1 MDHWLQNRAFQVD
14 VLDEFLADV
23 LVEELST
30 VAAVSMQEG
39 KYKVM
44 LPDELTILIYWN
56 AVGS

>member
-1 MDHWLQNRAFQVD
+1 MDHWLQNKAFQVD

-39 KYKVM
+39 KYKVK
-44 LPDELTILIYWN
+44 LPDEL
-56 AVGS
+56 